1 MQAVELR
8 NGKTGYEITDDQI
21 VDPHSTLAEA
31 EEPSLDEFSIEPV
44 RLYSPHLEARP
55 QRFIH
60 RPAST
65 MAKASAEPVDDP
77 ALVLRCV
84 GCLKTVRLELR
95 GDEGVVLAF
104 GLANPHEAVSRVP
117 RQVEVTLIRRA
128 PCQND
133 RGCLEH

>member
-8 NGKTGYEITDDQI
+8 DGKTGYEITDDQI

-55 QRFIH
+55 QRFVH
-60 RPAST
+60 RPTST
-65 MAKASAEPVDDP
+65 MPKTSVGPIDHT

-84 GCLKTVRLELR
+84 GCLKAVRLELR
-95 GDEGVVLAF
+95 DDERAILGF
-104 GLANPHEAVSRVP
+104 GLANPHEAV
-117 RQVEVTLIRRA
+117 L
-128 PCQND
+128 
-133 RGCLEH
+133 